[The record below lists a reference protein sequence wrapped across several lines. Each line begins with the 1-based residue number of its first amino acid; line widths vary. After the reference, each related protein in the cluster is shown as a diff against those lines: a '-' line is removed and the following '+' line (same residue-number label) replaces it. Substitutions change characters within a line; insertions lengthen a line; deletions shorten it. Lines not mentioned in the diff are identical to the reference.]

1 MIDKFT
7 VSLDRT
13 RKPKKMGELADF
25 TSQIVKERFDFLNE
39 NSKELEENEV
49 FSSDPFSPNLSSRS
63 SNIKVWRL

>member
-1 MIDKFT
+1 
-7 VSLDRT
+7 
-13 RKPKKMGELADF
+13 MGELADF